1 MVTLEGI
8 QFVTDTSGKRTAVI
22 LDLDRY
28 SEIWEDIYDV
38 LIAQERENEPRESLE
53 EVKRLLITEGKLDE

>member
-1 MVTLEGI
+1 MMLEGV

-28 SEIWEDIYDV
+28 GELWEDIYDI
-38 LIAQERENEPRESLE
+38 LIARERENEPRESLE
-53 EVKRLLITEGKLDE
+53 EVKKMLIAEE

>member
-1 MVTLEGI
+1 MTLEGV

-28 SEIWEDIYDV
+28 GELWEDIYDI
-38 LIAQERENEPRESLE
+38 LITREREHEPRESLD
-53 EVKRLLITEGKLDE
+53 EVKKLLIAEGKLDE

>member
-1 MVTLEGI
+1 MVLEGI

-28 SEIWEDIYDV
+28 GELWEDIYDI
-38 LIAQERENEPRESLE
+38 LIARDREDEPRESLE
-53 EVKRLLITEGKLDE
+53 EVKKLLIAEGKLDE

>member
-1 MVTLEGI
+1 MVLEGV

-28 SEIWEDIYDV
+28 GELWEDIYDILV
-38 LIAQERENEPRESLE
+38 ARDREDEPRASLE
-53 EVKRLLITEGKLDE
+53 EVKKRLISEGKLDE